1 MQRRP
6 RACDKTD
13 QKNVYC
19 PHYGQCLDQ
28 AAKEYWPSWDCSECP
43 YKSTVQPLKIDQ
55 GTGGMDLYGQVPSH
69 ICRRVQRITLE
80 AA

>member
-1 MQRRP
+1 MEPRP
-6 RACDKTD
+6 KACHKTD

-28 AAKEYWPSWDCSECP
+28 AAKAYWPSWDCSECP
-43 YKSTVQPLKIDQ
+43 YKTTIQPLKVDQ
-55 GTGGMDLYGQVPSH
+55 AARVLNLCGEVPPH
-69 ICRRVQRITLE
+69 LCRRVLRTTAE